1 MLYRSHWN
9 INKIL
14 GHILSV
20 FATIVWV
27 FQHHQAYNT
36 VVVVSL
42 CLTAVD
48 TVRRKTGPLTN
59 MSVRSSLLLMV
70 RMFCTLYNPGRTTL
84 LVYGNEQLCFQ
95 KLSYQPCPSSV
106 ILESVAPVGS
116 PVLISS
122 LTVSVTVSA
131 NAAKGVP
138 RLTSNI
144 RETVMILT
152 ILQEH
157 TVSRIKQ
164 VKL

>member
-1 MLYRSHWN
+1 MLCRSHWN

-14 GHILSV
+14 GHILLV
-20 FATIVWV
+20 FATTVWA
-27 FQHHQAYNT
+27 FQHHQAYNA

-42 CLTAVD
+42 CLTAVG
-48 TVRRKTGPLTN
+48 TVRRKTGPLTKVF
-59 MSVRSSLLLMV
+59 VRSSLLLMAK
-70 RMFCTLYNPGRTTL
+70 MSYTLNSPGRSTL
-84 LVYGNEQLCFQ
+84 LVSENEQLGFQ
-95 KLSYQPCPSSV
+95 KLSYQLCPSSV

-116 PVLISS
+116 PVLISL

-131 NAAKGVP
+131 TAAKGVP

-144 RETVMILT
+144 RETVLILT